1 MTATAGSGGGAGP
14 GGAAN
19 SGGALRRD
27 RRVRGL
33 WVKRFLPR
41 TLFGRSLLIIVT
53 PVILAQAVATWIF
66 YDRHWDTVTNRLAF
80 AVAGDIATVVAQ
92 LEHDPSEEGRNW
104 VLATTARTTDLIVTL
119 EPGQI
124 LPDEPPVLRGLL
136 QRTLG
141 KALDERVARPFA
153 INTSVAHEWYEIR
166 VQMAG
171 GVLSVMSPERRL
183 FTPTSYIFILWMVGS
198 AVVLFAVAI
207 LFMRNQIRPI
217 KRLAAA
223 ADALGKGRDV
233 TNFKMEG
240 ATEVRQAASAFLVM
254 RERIQRQ
261 ITQRTEMLA
270 GVSHDLR
277 TPLTRMKLALDMIGT
292 MSEGCDPEIEE
303 LMADVAEMEAMIEG
317 YLAFARGEGT
327 EAVQPTDLSRLLN
340 EVASGARREG
350 TEVTLTVES
359 GLTLPLRPNAMRRCV
374 ANLLANAGRHAGT
387 AWVRAERRN
396 GAIEIEIDDD
406 GPGIPAAAREDVF
419 KPFFRMDR
427 SRNLATGGSGLGLT
441 IARDVA
447 RSHGGDITLGDSP
460 YGGLRAVIRLPL

>member
-1 MTATAGSGGGAGP
+1 MTAARESAPSATAPATAVP
-14 GGAAN
+14 RDR
-19 SGGALRRD
+19 LRRD
-27 RRVRGL
+27 RRMRGL
-33 WVKRFLPR
+33 WLKRFLPR

-80 AVAGDIATVVAQ
+80 AVSGDIATVIAQ
-92 LEHDPSEEGRNW
+92 LEHDPTPEGRNW
-104 VLATTARTTDLIVTL
+104 ALATTARTTDLIVTL
-119 EPGQI
+119 EPGKS
-124 LPDEPPVLRGLL
+124 LPENQPPLRGLL
-136 QRTLG
+136 ERTLG

-153 INTSVAHEWYEIR
+153 INTRVAHEWYEIR
-166 VQMAG
+166 VQMPD

-183 FTPTSYIFILWMVGS
+183 FTPTSYIFILWMIGS
-198 AVVLFAVAI
+198 AIVLFAVAI

-233 TNFKMEG
+233 QNFKMEG
-240 ATEVRQAASAFLVM
+240 ATEVRQAASAFLLM

-277 TPLTRMKLALDMIGT
+277 TPLTRMKLALDMIGAV
-292 MSEGCDPEIEE
+292 SGCDPEVEE
-303 LMADVAEMEAMIEG
+303 LMADVAEMEVMIEG

-327 EAVQPTDLSRLLN
+327 ESVQSTDLSRLLN
-340 EVASGARREG
+340 EAAAGARREG
-350 TEVTLTVES
+350 TEVTLTVEPA
-359 GLTLPLRPNAMRRCV
+359 LMLPLRPNAMRRCI
-374 ANLLANAGRHAGT
+374 ANLLVNAGRHAGT
-387 AWVRAERRN
+387 AWVRAERH
-396 GAIEIEIDDD
+396 GGVIEIAVDDD

-419 KPFFRMDR
+419 KPFFRIDR

-447 RSHGGDITLGDSP
+447 RSHGGDITLDDSP
-460 YGGLRAVIRLPL
+460 YGGLRAIIRLPV

>member
-1 MTATAGSGGGAGP
+1 VTAASGSG
-14 GGAAN
+14 AA
-19 SGGALRRD
+19 ARRD
-27 RRVRGL
+27 RRARGL
-33 WVKRFLPR
+33 WLKRFLPR
-41 TLFGRSLLIIVT
+41 TLFGRSLVIIVT

-80 AVAGDIATVVAQ
+80 AVAGEIATVIAQ
-92 LEHDPSEEGRNW
+92 LEHDPSQEGRNW
-104 VLATTARTTDLIVTL
+104 ALVTTARTTDLIVSL
-119 EPGQI
+119 EPGQT
-124 LPDEPPVLRGLL
+124 LPDERPVLRGLL

-141 KALDERVARPFA
+141 KALDERVARPFS

-166 VQMAG
+166 IQMPD

-198 AVVLFAVAI
+198 ASVLFAVAI

-233 TNFKMEG
+233 ANFKMEG
-240 ATEVRQAASAFLVM
+240 ATEVRQAASAFLLM

-292 MSEGCDPEIEE
+292 MSDGCDPEIEE

-317 YLAFARGEGT
+317 YLAFARGEGA
-327 EAVQPTDLSRLLN
+327 EAVQPTDLTRLLN
-340 EVASGARREG
+340 EAAAGARREG
-350 TEVTLTVES
+350 TEVSLTVPA
-359 GLTLPLRPNAMRRCV
+359 GMTLPLRPNAMRRCV
-374 ANLLANAGRHAGT
+374 ANLLVNAGRHAGT
-387 AWVRAERRN
+387 AWVRAEQRA
-396 GAIEIEIDDD
+396 GAIEIVIDDD
-406 GPGIPAAAREDVF
+406 GPGIPAAMREDVF
-419 KPFFRMDR
+419 KPFFRIDR
-427 SRNLATGGSGLGLT
+427 SRNLDSGGSGLGLT

-447 RSHGGDITLGDSP
+447 RSHGGDITLDESP
-460 YGGLRAVIRLPL
+460 YGGLRAIIRLPL